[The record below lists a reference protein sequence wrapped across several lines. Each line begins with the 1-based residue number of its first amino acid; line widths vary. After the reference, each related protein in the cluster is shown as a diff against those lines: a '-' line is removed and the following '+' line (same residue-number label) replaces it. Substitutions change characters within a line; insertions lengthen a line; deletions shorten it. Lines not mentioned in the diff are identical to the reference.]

1 MTDLNRR
8 DALKVLGVAPLA
20 GLLDW
25 SGPSVERTTRMVA
38 ALHADDIAGE
48 AAAYAPKFFTA
59 HEWRTV
65 RVLADIIIPKDD
77 RSGSATDAKAPE
89 FIDFMLMDKE
99 TSEASKVSM
108 RGGLAWLDAEMLK
121 RFGTD
126 FLSSTDA
133 HRRAVLDD
141 IAYPKKVSPEL
152 KRGSQWFDRFRN
164 NVGSA
169 FFSSAMG
176 WKDLQYMGNVFNPG
190 WNGCP
195 KAATDK
201 LGVSYEEYDASLARS
216 RKTQGS

>member
-8 DALKVLGVAPLA
+8 DALRLLGVAPLA
-20 GLLDW
+20 GMLEW
-25 SGPSVERTTRMVA
+25 KAPSVERVTRLVA
-38 ALHADDIAGE
+38 DLHEEGAD
-48 AAAYAPKFFTA
+48 AAAYAPKFFNA
-59 HEWRTV
+59 HEWKTV
-65 RVLADIIIPKDD
+65 RLLSDIIIPKDE

-108 RGGLAWLDAEMLK
+108 RGGLAWLDNEMRA

-126 FLSSTDA
+126 FLSSADA
-133 HRRAVLDD
+133 QRHAVLDD
-141 IAYPKKVSPEL
+141 IAYPKKASPAL
-152 KRGSQWFDRFRN
+152 RRGAQWFDRLRN

-176 WKDLQYMGNVFNPG
+176 WKDLQYIGNVFNPG

-195 KAATDK
+195 PAATAK
-201 LGVSYEEYDASLARS
+201 LGVTYEEYDASLARG
-216 RKTQGS
+216 RKANGL

>member
-1 MTDLNRR
+1 MSDLSRR
-8 DALKVLGVAPLA
+8 DALKVMGAAPLA
-20 GLLDW
+20 GMLDW
-25 SGPSVERTTRMVA
+25 SAPSVERATRFVA
-38 ALHADDIAGE
+38 TLHAEE
-48 AAAYAPKFFTA
+48 AAVDGAPYTPKFYNA

-65 RVLADIIIPKDD
+65 RMLSDIIIPKDD

-89 FIDFMLMDKE
+89 FIDFMLADKE

-108 RGGLAWLDAEMLK
+108 RGGLAWLDTEMRR

-126 FLSSTDA
+126 FISSSDA
-133 HRRAVLDD
+133 NRRAVLDD

-152 KRGSQWFDRFRN
+152 GRGSQWFDRFRN

-169 FFSSAMG
+169 FFSSSMG
-176 WKDLQYMGNVFNPG
+176 WNDLRYMGNVFNPD

-201 LGVSYEEYDASLARS
+201 LGVSYEEYDASMAKFRAS
-216 RKTQGS
+216 KK